1 VHRTTHGKFDPGF
14 INNLRKQPLPNKS
27 LLYFLIQQY
36 LEVRCIEVMGMETID
51 GILVVTTET
60 VPGYRIVEVKGLA
73 RGGTV
78 KATHL
83 GRDIMAVLRNIKG
96 GEVKEYTQMMAEA
109 REEALRRMALSAKE
123 LGANAV
129 VNMRFATSNVGSSV
143 AEVYAYGTAVVI
155 EKEE

>member
-1 VHRTTHGKFDPGF
+1 MGKV
-14 INNLRKQPLPNKS
+14 
-27 LLYFLIQQY
+27 
-36 LEVRCIEVMGMETID
+36 E
-51 GILVVTTET
+51 GIVVVTTET

-73 RGGTV
+73 RGGV
-78 KATHL
+78 VRATHI
-83 GRDIMAVLRNIKG
+83 GRDILAALRNIKG
-96 GEVKEYTQMMAEA
+96 GEVKEYTEMMAEA

>member
-1 VHRTTHGKFDPGF
+1 
-14 INNLRKQPLPNKS
+14 
-27 LLYFLIQQY
+27 
-36 LEVRCIEVMGMETID
+36 METVE
-51 GILVVTTET
+51 GIAVVTTET
-60 VPGYRIVEVKGLA
+60 IPGYRIVEVKGIA
-73 RGGTV
+73 RGGIV
-78 KATHL
+78 KATHI

-109 REEALRRMALSAKE
+109 REEALKRMVLHAKE

-129 VNMRFATSNVGSSV
+129 VNVRFATSNVGSSV

>member
-1 VHRTTHGKFDPGF
+1 
-14 INNLRKQPLPNKS
+14 
-27 LLYFLIQQY
+27 
-36 LEVRCIEVMGMETID
+36 METID